1 MAMKKTWFISLMVIS
16 LVGRS
21 QPTDT
26 LFAWAKA
33 TFDESIDNQ
42 NFNQSITYLNTIIE
56 RQPENTEAWYWK
68 GYCYDRLNAT
78 DGKGI
83 PNQRL
88 TLALNASRCMERVLD
103 LEPQYTGDPYILYP
117 HQKITSIWGSMALK
131 YLAID
136 QIDSAR
142 WAFKEGRQRGG
153 FSDFLLE
160 KNRRTL
166 QACSD
171 TAYLFSAGDAHTF
184 PLMYLQF
191 MEGLKPQVT
200 LVDLNLLNTTWYP
213 SMLDKTNGPHFGLNP
228 DELDEVNYTQWSE
241 TVIKIEGLTWRLKPT
256 YMSEYLL
263 RGDVLTL
270 RLLKANAF
278 EKEVYFVRPLSSK
291 QQLYLNNE
299 VTDLVYCMRLDHG
312 KLPALAE
319 SVFLDQMYASWELL
333 ELVNTNDLD
342 ELVMVDHMRWL
353 AIKTAE
359 AYMNLGNKRKAR
371 KVLETMQST
380 IKQFQYPYQ
389 NPGIVKFL
397 AGVEEQLK

>member
-1 MAMKKTWFISLMVIS
+1 MIISL
-16 LVGRS
+16 LGHS

-26 LFAWAKA
+26 LFARAKA

-42 NFNQSITYLNTIIE
+42 DFNQSIAHLNTIIE
-56 RQPENTEAWYWK
+56 REPENTEAWYWK
-68 GYCYDRLNAT
+68 GYCYDRLNAS

-88 TLALNASRCMERVLD
+88 ALAMKASNCMERVLD

-131 YLAID
+131 YLATD
-136 QIDSAR
+136 QVDSAR
-142 WAFKEGRQRGG
+142 WAFNQGRQRGG

-160 KNRRTL
+160 KGRRTL
-166 QACSD
+166 QTCTD

-184 PLMYLQF
+184 PVMYLQL

-213 SMLDKTNGPHFGLNP
+213 TMLDKASGPHFGLDS
-228 DELDEVNYTQWSE
+228 DELEEVNYTKWSE
-241 TVIKIEGLTWRLKPT
+241 MVIKIENLSWRVKPT
-256 YMSEYLL
+256 YMSQYLL
-263 RGDVLTL
+263 RGDVLAL

-278 EKEVYFVRPLSSK
+278 EKEVHFVRPLSAK
-291 QQLYLNNE
+291 QQLYLTNKL
-299 VTDLVYCMRLDHG
+299 TDLIYCMRVDHG
-312 KLPALAE
+312 KLPSLAE
-319 SVFLDQMYASWELL
+319 QVFLDEMYASWDLL
-333 ELVNTNDLD
+333 ELVNGNDLD

-359 AYMNLGNKRKAR
+359 AYMNMGNNRKAR
-371 KVLETMQST
+371 KVLEAMQVT
-380 IKQFQYPYQ
+380 IKQYQYPIQ
-389 NPGIVKFL
+389 NPGIVRYL
-397 AGVEEQLK
+397 VELEEQLK